1 MAGLAGKGVAGG
13 EEVGTVLGDGVA
25 DGGEEVAFDGGVDA
39 EAEGCVEGL
48 RGEAFAA
55 AGEAEVGRGVGQAE
69 EGDGT
74 EDVALGEERE
84 VGEGR
89 AGDGGQDVDGDG
101 ADAEVAEGEG
111 EVDAV
116 GLAFAHT
123 DDAAGADVH
132 AHTAG
137 GAEGLNLLGLGV
149 GGAEGGEEGGGGF
162 QVAVVARDAGLE
174 EAAQGGLVEQAEG
187 GAEFQGGLAAEEAD
201 EVADAVELGRGGAA
215 AGVDD
220 GEAADTGGLVGARVA
235 EALLG
240 GDEAVDV
247 AGGAVVGGL
256 GAPLA
261 VLGATA
267 ALAVDDGATVK
278 EAGGAVAGEAFGL
291 GEEGVFGAG
300 GPGQEIVT
308 GVKGLGHGAAG
319 GGGWL
324 LARAAGAII
333 GAGGML
339 PVKS

>member
-1 MAGLAGKGVAGG
+1 MAGSAGEGVAGG
-13 EEVGTVLGDGVA
+13 EEVGAVLGDGVA

-39 EAEGCVEGL
+39 EAEGGVEGL

-69 EGDGT
+69 EGDGP
-74 EDVALGEERE
+74 EDVALGEEGE
-84 VGEGR
+84 VGEGG
-89 AGDGGQDVDGDG
+89 AGDGGEDVDGDG
-101 ADAEVAEGEG
+101 ADGEVAEGEG

-116 GLAFAHT
+116 GLAFAHA
-123 DDAAGADVH
+123 DDTAGADVH
-132 AHTAG
+132 AHAAG
-137 GAEGLNLLGLGV
+137 GAEGLDLLGLGV

-174 EAAQGGLVEQAEG
+174 EAAQGGLVEQPEG
-187 GAEFQGGLAAEEAD
+187 GAELQGGLAAEEAD
-201 EVADAVELGRGGAA
+201 EVADAVELGQGGAA

-220 GEAADTGGLVGARVA
+220 GEAADAGGFVGTRVA

-240 GDEAVDV
+240 GDETVDV

-261 VLGATA
+261 VFGATS
-267 ALAVDDGATVK
+267 ALAVDDGATVE
-278 EAGGAVAGEAFGL
+278 EAGGAGAGEALGL
-291 GEEGVFGAG
+291 GEESLLGAG
-300 GPGQEIVT
+300 GPGQEVVA
-308 GVKGLGHGAAG
+308 GVEGLGHGAAG

-324 LARAAGAII
+324 LARTAGAM
-333 GAGGML
+333 GAGGIM